1 VDRARTVR
9 LQLDSEKIRAP
20 LVYSIGFDGENE
32 CEVEAPVASKVRS
45 KDRLAGRAFME
56 DGDDN

>member
-9 LQLDSEKIRAP
+9 LQPDNEKIRTP
-20 LVYSIGFDGENE
+20 LANSIDVDRANE
-32 CEVEAPVASKVRS
+32 CEVEGPVTEDVRS

-56 DGDDN
+56 DEDDR